1 MQATRVVNEQ
11 LSSLSGMDLVIWTS
25 EQYGEPISYTNAQL
39 ANKFDLTVDGR
50 GETVTNSSLIQPRGS
65 TTCSTVVDCSVF
77 AFNLCVL
84 GSDLSA
90 SCEIDNAL

>member
-39 ANKFDLTVDGR
+39 ANKFDVTVDGR
-50 GETVTNSSLIQPRGS
+50 GEKLQPY
-65 TTCSTVVDCSVF
+65 
-77 AFNLCVL
+77 
-84 GSDLSA
+84 SA
-90 SCEIDNAL
+90 AWFSHL